1 MVWPSGMRLQIIIFA
16 CARALTLKCLIY
28 PRLLTLRRSPLSVLY
43 ILTPKCLIQSLRA
56 LRWAELWRRGLRY
69 LLALNT
75 FQRCCIVFVGRVF
88 AGSTRLF
95 AGVFARVSICGSV
108 CTGEPFFA
116 GSFARG
122 CRALS
127 RGIART
133 IAGTISRTIRPL
145 QGLLKG

>member
-75 FQRCCIVFVGRVF
+75 FQRCCIVFVGRGVCRVN
-88 AGSTRLF
+88 STFCR
-95 AGVFARVSICGSV
+95 GVCK
-108 CTGEPFFA
+108 GEHLRECLH
-116 GSFARG
+116 G
-122 CRALS
+122 
-127 RGIART
+127 
-133 IAGTISRTIRPL
+133 
-145 QGLLKG
+145 